1 MKYRHTVIYSSIR
14 GEIVIIS
21 VYKIIIHWILWC
33 IMDHTKISG
42 DVKKQPY
49 TLHTCIIYHIF
60 TSKYPINVILK
71 PRRIIRGTYTYA
83 YILILPLYNACI
95 RLNNYSDYYRIYL
108 VVLLYWVIH
117 LQGWSQAIMNSFKFL
132 F

>member
-1 MKYRHTVIYSSIR
+1 MH
-14 GEIVIIS
+14 
-21 VYKIIIHWILWC
+21 
-33 IMDHTKISG
+33 HTKISG
-42 DVKKQPY
+42 GVKKQPY
-49 TLHTCIIYHIF
+49 TLRTCIYHVF

-83 YILILPLYNACI
+83 YILYYLYIIHVYATTTI
-95 RLNNYSDYYRIYL
+95 SDYYTIYI

-117 LQGWSQAIMNSFKFL
+117 QGCSQVTMNSFKFL